1 MPASVLVVRADGFT
15 VRSCLHLHTPSDLR
29 KRDWAM
35 FAATTLSAICPCP
48 RAPGRRRARTATDSV
63 RATCLTCADGTTP
76 PDVAGTTQNHRDDTP
91 TTRRHRAM
99 YS

>member
-15 VRSCLHLHTPSDLR
+15 VRSRLHLHMVSDLR
-29 KRDWAM
+29 KRDWVM

-48 RAPGRRRARTATDSV
+48 RATSRRAARTATDTV
-63 RATCLTCADGTTP
+63 RATRLTCPDGTTP
-76 PDVAGTTQNHRDDTP
+76 PGAAHTTQNYPDDMP